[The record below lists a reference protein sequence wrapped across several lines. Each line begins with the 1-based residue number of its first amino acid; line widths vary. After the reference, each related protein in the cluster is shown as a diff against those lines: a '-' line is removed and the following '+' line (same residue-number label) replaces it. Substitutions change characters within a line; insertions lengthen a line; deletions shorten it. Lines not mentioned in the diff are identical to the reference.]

1 MSDKVEPMDPNKKN
15 SQIAGPVS
23 DEATV
28 IMNTASDS
36 CVWNDQAYEEGS
48 VVESEGVNYECHMG
62 QWVKKA

>member
-36 CVWNDQAYEEGS
+36 CVWNDQTYSEGS
-48 VVESEGVNYECHMG
+48 VVENEGVNYECHMG